1 MHVPPALSRFS
12 DLTWAHL
19 SGLRMV
25 VCRSAGSSQ
34 ATRRLCGGM
43 QR

>member
-19 SGLRMV
+19 SGLRMSCLSA
-25 VCRSAGSSQ
+25 CR
-34 ATRRLCGGM
+34 
-43 QR
+43 